1 MALREISPPPFF
13 RNPRQAKRSSM
24 SSLKREIEIL
34 DDPEA
39 MTRRAAEEF
48 VRLAED
54 AVRAKGRFTVAL
66 SGGSTPRALY
76 SLLAS
81 GGAPYRSR
89 VPWGRTHF
97 FWGDERHVPD
107 DHPESNF
114 RMAHEVLLSRTP
126 VPAENIHRIRAED
139 PDAEKAAHDYETSL
153 RDFFGLK
160 AGEPPRLDLVLLG
173 MGADGHTAS
182 IFPGTGVIAEADRL
196 VAAAWVGKFSAHR
209 ITLTPPVLNNAAC
222 VLFIVGGAEKADALR
237 AVLSGAFNPDRFPAQ
252 AVLPTNGRLLWLVDR
267 AAAGRL
273 EKGGSVP

>member
-1 MALREISPPPFF
+1 
-13 RNPRQAKRSSM
+13 M
-24 SSLKREIEIL
+24 SSPGREIEIL

-66 SGGSTPRALY
+66 SGGSTPRGLY
-76 SLLAS
+76 TLLAS
-81 GGAPYRSR
+81 EGAPYRSR

-97 FWGDERHVPD
+97 FWGDERHVPA

-114 RMAHEVLLSRTP
+114 RMVHEALLSRAP
-126 VPAENIHRIRAED
+126 VPAENIHRIRAEN
-139 PDAEKAAHDYETSL
+139 PDAETAARDYETSL

-160 AGEPPRLDLVLLG
+160 AGEPPRFDLVLLG

-196 VAAAWVGKFSAHR
+196 VAASWVEKFSAHR

-222 VLFIVGGAEKADALR
+222 VLFVVGGAEKADALR

-252 AVLPTNGRLLWLVDR
+252 VVLPAKGSLHWLVDR

-273 EKGGSVP
+273 EKRGEG

>member
-1 MALREISPPPFF
+1 
-13 RNPRQAKRSSM
+13 
-24 SSLKREIEIL
+24 
-34 DDPEA
+34 
-39 MTRRAAEEF
+39 
-48 VRLAED
+48 
-54 AVRAKGRFTVAL
+54 
-66 SGGSTPRALY
+66 
-76 SLLAS
+76 
-81 GGAPYRSR
+81 
-89 VPWGRTHF
+89 
-97 FWGDERHVPD
+97 
-107 DHPESNF
+107 
-114 RMAHEVLLSRTP
+114 
-126 VPAENIHRIRAED
+126 
-139 PDAEKAAHDYETSL
+139 
-153 RDFFGLK
+153 
-160 AGEPPRLDLVLLG
+160 